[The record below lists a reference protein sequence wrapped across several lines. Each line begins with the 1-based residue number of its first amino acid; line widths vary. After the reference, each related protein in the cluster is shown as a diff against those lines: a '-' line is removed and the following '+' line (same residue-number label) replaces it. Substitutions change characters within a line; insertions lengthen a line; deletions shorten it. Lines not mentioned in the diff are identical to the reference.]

1 MTKISITVRDLTQYN
16 VSAAVQ
22 GMLLDNLVQSAKNFV
37 GNDPAKIKQSFINE
51 VLHYYMEAKH
61 LNEKDAT
68 TELNAMLPA
77 ELESWYRNLHMY
89 DYNGIQPIGIARK
102 KPEPNAV
109 DTDESETKEK
119 VHKQTPEEELAQK
132 YSHYMM
138 FTHVNNKLDPA
149 QAICNQAK
157 NYIKGNGIFKETD
170 PVTKKE
176 IVVGPRYEDAKV
188 GLLLTTG
195 TNAKGEPQLFV
206 RTIDLELEPANS
218 KQEKAK

>member
-51 VLHYYMEAKH
+51 VLHYYMDTKH

-68 TELNAMLPA
+68 TELNAMPSA

-102 KPEPNAV
+102 KPEPSVAGTDKPETNA
-109 DTDESETKEK
+109 KE
-119 VHKQTPEEELAQK
+119 HKLTPEEELAQK

-149 QAICNQAK
+149 QAICDQAE
-157 NYIKGNGIFKETD
+157 NYIKDNGIFKEKD
-170 PVTKKE
+170 PVTKKD

-218 KQEKAK
+218 KQDKAK

>member
-68 TELNAMLPA
+68 AELNAMLPA

-102 KPEPNAV
+102 KPEPSA
-109 DTDESETKEK
+109 DKLESKEK

-138 FTHVNNKLDPA
+138 FTMVFS
-149 QAICNQAK
+149 Q
-157 NYIKGNGIFKETD
+157 
-170 PVTKKE
+170 
-176 IVVGPRYEDAKV
+176 
-188 GLLLTTG
+188 
-195 TNAKGEPQLFV
+195 
-206 RTIDLELEPANS
+206 
-218 KQEKAK
+218 

>member
-16 VSAAVQ
+16 ISAAVQ

-102 KPEPNAV
+102 KPEFNAV
-109 DTDESETKEK
+109 DTDESKTKEK

-195 TNAKGEPQLFV
+195 ANAKGEPQLFV

-218 KQEKAK
+218 KQDKTK

>member
-51 VLHYYMEAKH
+51 VLHYYMDTKH
-61 LNEKDAT
+61 LNEKDAMA
-68 TELNAMLPA
+68 ELNAMPSV

-109 DTDESETKEK
+109 STDKPETNAKE
-119 VHKQTPEEELAQK
+119 HKLTPEEELAQK

-149 QAICNQAK
+149 QAICDQAE
-157 NYIKGNGIFKETD
+157 NYIKDNGIFKETD

-195 TNAKGEPQLFV
+195 SNAKGEPQLFV
-206 RTIDLELEPANS
+206 RTVDLELEPANS
-218 KQEKAK
+218 KQDKTK

>member
-68 TELNAMLPA
+68 AELNAMLPA

-102 KPEPNAV
+102 KPEPSV
-109 DTDESETKEK
+109 DKSETKVKE
-119 VHKQTPEEELAQK
+119 HKLTPEEELAQK

-157 NYIKGNGIFKETD
+157 NYIKANGIFKEKD
-170 PVTKKE
+170 PATKKD

-195 TNAKGEPQLFV
+195 SNAKGEPQLFV

-218 KQEKAK
+218 KQDKAK

>member
-51 VLHYYMEAKH
+51 VLHYYMDTKH

-68 TELNAMLPA
+68 AELNAMPSA

-109 DTDESETKEK
+109 STDKQETNAKE
-119 VHKQTPEEELAQK
+119 HKLTPEEELAQK

-149 QAICNQAK
+149 QAICDQAE
-157 NYIKGNGIFKETD
+157 NYIKDNGIFKETD

-195 TNAKGEPQLFV
+195 SNAKGEPQLFV
-206 RTIDLELEPANS
+206 RTVDLELEPANS
-218 KQEKAK
+218 KQDKTK

>member
-61 LNEKDAT
+61 LNEKDAMA
-68 TELNAMLPA
+68 ELNAMLPA
-77 ELESWYRNLHMY
+77 ELEGWYRNLHMY

-102 KPEPNAV
+102 KPEPSV
-109 DTDESETKEK
+109 DKSETKVKE
-119 VHKQTPEEELAQK
+119 HKLTPEEELAQK
-132 YSHYMM
+132 YSHYMI

-157 NYIKGNGIFKETD
+157 NYIKANGIFKEKD
-170 PVTKKE
+170 PATKKD

-195 TNAKGEPQLFV
+195 SNAKGEPQLFV

-218 KQEKAK
+218 KQDKAK

>member
-51 VLHYYMEAKH
+51 VLHYYMDTKH

-68 TELNAMLPA
+68 AELNAMPSV

-109 DTDESETKEK
+109 STDKPETNAKEQK
-119 VHKQTPEEELAQK
+119 LTPAEELAQK

-149 QAICNQAK
+149 QAICDQAE
-157 NYIKGNGIFKETD
+157 NYIKDNGIFKETD

-195 TNAKGEPQLFV
+195 SNAKGEPQLFV
-206 RTIDLELEPANS
+206 RTVDLELEPANS
-218 KQEKAK
+218 KQDKTK

>member
-68 TELNAMLPA
+68 AELNAMSTA

-102 KPEPNAV
+102 KPEPSA
-109 DTDESETKEK
+109 DKSETNTKE
-119 VHKQTPEEELAQK
+119 HKLTPEEELAQK

-149 QAICNQAK
+149 QAICDQAE
-157 NYIKGNGIFKETD
+157 NYIKSNGIFKETD

-195 TNAKGEPQLFV
+195 SNAKGEPQLFV
-206 RTIDLELEPANS
+206 RTVDIELEPANS
-218 KQEKAK
+218 KQDKAK

>member
-51 VLHYYMEAKH
+51 VLHLYMETKH
-61 LNEKDAT
+61 LNESDAT
-68 TELNAMLPA
+68 AELNAMPPA

-102 KPEPNAV
+102 KPEPSTVN
-109 DTDESETKEK
+109 TDKSETKE
-119 VHKQTPEEELAQK
+119 HKQTPEEELAQK
-132 YSHYMM
+132 YSHYMI

-157 NYIKGNGIFKETD
+157 NYIKDNGIFKEKD
-170 PVTKKE
+170 PVTKKD

-206 RTIDLELEPANS
+206 RTIDLELEPDNS

>member
-68 TELNAMLPA
+68 AELNAMLPA

-102 KPEPNAV
+102 KPEPSA
-109 DTDESETKEK
+109 DKSETKVKE
-119 VHKQTPEEELAQK
+119 HKLTPEEELAQK

-149 QAICNQAK
+149 QAVCDQAK
-157 NYIKGNGIFKETD
+157 NYIKANGIFKETD

-206 RTIDLELEPANS
+206 RTVDLELEPANS
-218 KQEKAK
+218 KQDKAK